1 MDGFP
6 VFPSLED
13 VQFLE
18 RLGNGLGAGRFK
30 ARLGGVDAPVSLL
43 LEHPSH
49 TDRGQFVAWARRL
62 GSVDHPCIPRVV
74 RVEEVLEPAFVAFEF
89 IEGHVVEQALEASSE
104 PMSPL
109 DALSVLLQAAAGVR
123 AAHAAGLTHG
133 ALGTRCIVL
142 HPRKGATDAVR
153 VTGWVPCPDPIDA
166 ATRAAD
172 VRGLGEVL
180 HQLLT
185 RTPAPSE
192 GADSGPFADLRLEW
206 EQARRDLGGLESLT
220 RALLEDTRRPDSVD
234 AVIELVLPFHER
246 LLEQTLVS
254 LNERGT
260 EARAQSEALAEH
272 RTLERELETRLR
284 AVKQWLR
291 SHEAEAARAN
301 ALHTTLR
308 HEGLRLDNQR
318 LELGL
323 LLDRPLARP
332 MLPQAPTP
340 SRPLTAEVAAITAA
354 PSAEPEAPRDERATL
369 PRGERRSRRGRRRQ
383 DRGVSRRMLI
393 GGAAATL
400 AALGLALWWVTETP
414 ETPTQPRAESPAPAA
429 PILAEAGRAATSAAL
444 GGAALASAPVTAP
457 PAPPTPPE
465 GMVYVPGGLVSTG
478 LGPRQVEAVL
488 AQCRADFGDSP
499 VARACTPEILA
510 AEAEGAPV
518 KVGDFFIDRLEVSQ
532 AQWEPCVV
540 ARVCEPLK
548 LTWDL
553 QTQAAT
559 GVTRAMAEAYCTF
572 RQGRLPTAHEWLR
585 AARGEDGRP
594 FPWGDGLL
602 ADDGQHRANAGVYT
616 KGRRTSARSDGHPYV
631 APVDTFVARGASPFR
646 VANLAGNVKEW
657 TASTDGPDG
666 RNALVLGGGWKS
678 LGHELRL
685 TRREVVKPGDFAADL
700 GLRCVR
706 DRAP

>member
-62 GSVDHPCIPRVV
+62 ASIDHPCIPRVV

-89 IEGHVVEQALEASSE
+89 VEGHVVEHTLEASAD

-109 DALSVLLQAAAGVR
+109 DALSVLLQAAAGVG

-166 ATRAAD
+166 ATRASD

-185 RTPAPSE
+185 RTPAPAE

-254 LNERGT
+254 LDERGT
-260 EARAQSEALAEH
+260 EARAQGEALAQH
-272 RTLERELETRLR
+272 RTLEHELETRLR

-291 SHEAEAARAN
+291 SHEAEAARSN

-308 HEGLRLDNQR
+308 HEALRLDNQR

-332 MLPQAPTP
+332 MLPPAPTP
-340 SRPLTAEVAAITAA
+340 SRPLTAEVAAVSVV
-354 PSAEPEAPRDERATL
+354 PSAEPEPPRSAPAAA

-383 DRGVSRRMLI
+383 DRGVSRRVVL

-400 AALGLALWWVTETP
+400 AALGLGLWWATD
-414 ETPTQPRAESPAPAA
+414 APAPPPPQVERAAAA
-429 PILAEAGRAATSAAL
+429 PSATVGVAPVSSAAISAPPTAAT
-444 GGAALASAPVTAP
+444 
-457 PAPPTPPE
+457 PPTPPE
-465 GMVYVPGGLVSTG
+465 GMMYVPGGLVSTG

-499 VARACTPEILA
+499 LARACTPAILA
-510 AEAEGAPV
+510 AETEGAPA
-518 KVGDFFIDRLEVSQ
+518 KVGEFFIDTLEVSQ
-532 AQWEPCVV
+532 DQWQACVV
-540 ARVCEPLK
+540 ARACEPLK
-548 LTWDL
+548 LRWAL
-553 QTQAAT
+553 PTQAAT

-572 RQGRLPTAHEWLR
+572 RSGRLPTADEWLR

-594 FPWGDGLL
+594 FPWGEGPL
-602 ADDGQHRANAGVYT
+602 AEDGQYRANAGVYT
-616 KGRRTSARSDGHPYV
+616 KGRRSSARSDGHPYV
-631 APVDTFVARGASPFR
+631 APVDTFVARGSSQFG
-646 VANLAGNVKEW
+646 VANLSGNVKEW
-657 TASTDGPDG
+657 TASTDAPDG
-666 RNALVLGGGWKS
+666 RNAVVLGGGWKS